1 MTGLIFHITSR
12 KSWAAAEKYSVYYAD
27 SSLNEGFIHCSK
39 VDQIMRVANSFF
51 INQHDLVILEIDLS
65 KLKSKL
71 LWEPGTD
78 KADEVFPHIY
88 GPLNLDAIVHV
99 FEFEPGPQGMFSLPG
114 ELI

>member
-12 KSWAAAEKYSVYYAD
+12 KSWAAAEKYGIYSAD
-27 SSLNEGFIHCSK
+27 SLVSVGFIHCSK
-39 VDQIMRVANSFF
+39 VDQIMRVANTYYSYL
-51 INQHDLVILEIDLS
+51 HDLVILEIDQS
-65 KLKSKL
+65 KLKSEL

-88 GPLNLDAIVHV
+88 GPLNLEAVVHV
-99 FEFEPGPQGMFSLPG
+99 FEFEPGSQGMFSLPA